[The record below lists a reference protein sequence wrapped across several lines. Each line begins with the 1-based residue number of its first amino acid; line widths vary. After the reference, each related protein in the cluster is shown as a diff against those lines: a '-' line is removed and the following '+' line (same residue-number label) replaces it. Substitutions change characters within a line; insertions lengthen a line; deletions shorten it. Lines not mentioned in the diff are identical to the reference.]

1 MATET
6 ELKLKCTP
14 QTLAKLKRH
23 PFLRSLQQERARS
36 VHLDNIYF
44 DTPDFAL
51 QRARMA
57 LRLRRSGRQWLQ
69 TLKGGGSVQAGLHQ
83 RNEWEMPVAG
93 EQLELDAIKAAG
105 ARLPKGVAKHLHAV
119 FRTDFS
125 RAIRE
130 LRYADARI
138 ELCMDQG
145 EVSCATGKTGICELE
160 LELLEGPPVRLF
172 QLALELHDIVPFE
185 LEAVSKAERG
195 YRLLTGQADAPAKA
209 RSPSLAG
216 LTRCGEVLQA
226 LCAACLL
233 HLQANLSGAINGDDP
248 EYLHQLRIALRRL
261 RTVLSLA
268 ASLAP
273 DETLAHLRQE
283 FAALGRNLGVLRE
296 QDVFIDE
303 TLRPLLQQ
311 RPGHTGLH
319 ALLALSAGQR
329 DAAIAE
335 IRAPHWQ
342 HHVQDM
348 ILRLALWLQGDYWL
362 QTPLQGAAEDMQKQ
376 GLRRRVKRFLKHA
389 QAPDPAD
396 PASLHRLRILAKK
409 VRYFLELF
417 GLYKS
422 SGGALHDALVSLQ
435 TKLGEYNDTVN
446 VEAQIA
452 RLKAFQPD
460 AVALQEACALVQGWN
475 LQRQIMLQAQLPKQL
490 GRTVKALRLILS

>member
-1 MATET
+1 MAKEV
-6 ELKLKCTP
+6 ELKLTLTP
-14 QTLAKLKRH
+14 AALAKLKRH

-44 DTPDFAL
+44 DTPDHAL

-57 LRLRRSGRQWLQ
+57 LRLRRSGKQWLQ
-69 TLKGGGSVQAGLHQ
+69 TLKGGGGVQAGLHQ

-93 EQLELDAIKAAG
+93 EQLELDALKAAG
-105 ARLPKGVAKHLHAV
+105 ARLPKGVAKHLHAL
-119 FRTDFS
+119 FRTDFT

-145 EVSCATGKTGICELE
+145 EVSCATGKTDICEME

-185 LEAVSKAERG
+185 LEAISKAERG
-195 YRLLTGQADAPAKA
+195 YSLLQGKHQAPVKA
-209 RSPSLAG
+209 FSPSLAG
-216 LTRCGEVLQA
+216 LKNNGEVLSV
-226 LCAACLL
+226 LCGACLQQ
-233 HLQANLSGAINGDDP
+233 LQGNLSGAIAGDDP
-248 EYLHQLRIALRRL
+248 EYLHQLRVALRRL
-261 RTVLSLA
+261 RSVLSLVA
-268 ASLAP
+268 AFAP
-273 DETLAHLRQE
+273 DETLAQLRQE
-283 FAALGRNLGVLRE
+283 FAELGRALGALRE
-296 QDVFIDE
+296 LDVFIDE

-329 DAAIAE
+329 DAALAE
-335 IRAPHWQ
+335 IRAPHWR

-362 QTPLQGAAEDMQKQ
+362 QTPLQGAAEYLQKQ
-376 GLRRRVKRFLKHA
+376 GFRRRVKRFLKHA
-389 QAPDPAD
+389 QALDPAD

-417 GLYKS
+417 GLDKS
-422 SGGALHDALVSLQ
+422 SGGALHDALVNLQ
-435 TKLGEYNDTVN
+435 TQLGEYNDTVN
-446 VEAQIA
+446 VEVQIT

-460 AVALQEACALVQGWN
+460 VVALQEACALVQGWN
-475 LQRQIMLQAQLPKQL
+475 LQRQAALQAQLSKQIR
-490 GRTVKALRLILS
+490 RTVKALSRTSS